1 MARARSL
8 FDADLLPEA
17 FRIQE
22 DFLLPAEEADLV
34 ARFQRLE
41 FQEMRMRG
49 VAARRRILQYGWRY
63 TFESASLSEGE
74 PLPDFLLPIR
84 DRAAVFAGTP
94 SSTLSE
100 ALLTEYPPGAPIG
113 WHRDAPPFGD
123 VVGISLLAPCRFRF
137 RRGRTGA
144 WETTEV
150 QLMPRSIYLLT
161 GPART
166 EWEHSIPAVTELR
179 YSITFRTL
187 RKGRTAAGSHK
198 PDPPQ

>member
-8 FDADLLPEA
+8 FDDNSLPEG
-17 FRIQE
+17 FRVEE
-22 DFLLPAEEADLV
+22 DFLQHAEEADLV
-34 ARFQRLE
+34 RRFEGLE
-41 FQEMRMRG
+41 FHEMRMRG

-63 TFESASLSEGE
+63 SFESVSLTEGE
-74 PLPDFLLPIR
+74 PLPDFLVPLR
-84 DRAAVFAGTP
+84 DRAATFAGLP
-94 SSTLSE
+94 ASTLSE

-123 VVGISLLAPCRFRF
+123 VIGISLASACRFRF

-150 QLMPRSIYLLT
+150 QLLPRSIYLLT

-166 EWEHSIPAVTELR
+166 EWEHHIPAVDAPR

-187 RKGRTAAGSHK
+187 RQKR
-198 PDPPQ
+198 